1 MLKLRGSRPL
11 HPSNFGETH
20 EITSKNFGETK
31 FCIIPRKRFGDFC
44 IIPRKRF
51 GDFCIFRR
59 KRFGDFCKM
68 PYFCIE
74 NINLE
79 CRNYGISTEDI

>member
-1 MLKLRGSRPL
+1 MLKLHGSRPL

-20 EITSKNFGETK
+20 EIASKNFGETK
-31 FCIIPRKRFGDFC
+31 FC